1 MGRRAY
7 PEGLVPEV
15 GTGGLHRVL
24 APSSRRSGL
33 GPDSSSMIR
42 GSIGHPE
49 KIGNIVAGGQLQKW
63 GFAYRLAANDT
74 KIYLGNSKEDALATM
89 KEYEAF
95 ASSKEQVW
103 PVIIINSRV
112 QAHVT
117 NATEFSAKTA
127 YLNPS
132 DNSPTIPL
140 YQLYL
145 KKYVKI
151 LEK

>member
-1 MGRRAY
+1 
-7 PEGLVPEV
+7 
-15 GTGGLHRVL
+15 
-24 APSSRRSGL
+24 
-33 GPDSSSMIR
+33 
-42 GSIGHPE
+42 
-49 KIGNIVAGGQLQKW
+49 
-63 GFAYRLAANDT
+63 
-74 KIYLGNSKEDALATM
+74 M

-95 ASSKEQVW
+95 ASSKEQAW